1 MVPQQPYFVPQYP
14 SQFPPAFQGPRPQ
27 TTPFGVQTPGVLTP
41 IPGAPP
47 VPSAPTAPGAPPGGG
62 PTPTWIPP
70 VAPAPSQA
78 HPPGEIPP
86 GLLTLGAGKLFTF
99 QPTLLVSEMWTDNFN
114 FSSTDKQ
121 SDYRTVIGP
130 GANLL
135 INGPTTKGSISGTW
149 GFTYDT
155 AASSSDNFNLF
166 PSLNA
171 SIVQIFTPRLSA
183 TVTDSYVQN
192 NSPYQ
197 SNQFGL
203 TTQRQTFTSN
213 SFSLGLNYLIDRIAT
228 SVYYRNSYYSTGS
241 TNGSTTSTNILGA
254 TAGTPIGVFNTVQL
268 GYEYSWSDTS
278 GTSSGSNSGQTTGNL
293 LTASYTRQTGLYSSA
308 GIQGSYQWLSG
319 PQSSNSQSGSQ
330 SSSGD
335 GQIWNVSLFSTYG
348 LPSGLSVSGSLGY
361 SQASGNGQSD
371 QSGVTSNSNVTYGF
385 GPAVASLGI
394 FSDFQ
399 NTGLTGQNFGV
410 VQTQGV
416 TGSLSYTFT
425 PLVTG
430 SVFASYVSNGTT
442 GLGNNSSSPNSN
454 NWNAGANLSWQ
465 MLRWLVMNAQY
476 SYSFWNNGGL
486 STLASSFLSCR
497 IAFRR
502 FFFHLVR
509 ICCIDKLCRKYLIIR
524 RTFSHLSVSSSQPR
538 KFLPCGRK
546 FPLQGSKVLRHNF
559 EVV

>member
-1 MVPQQPYFVPQYP
+1 M
-14 SQFPPAFQGPRPQ
+14 
-27 TTPFGVQTPGVLTP
+27 
-41 IPGAPP
+41 
-47 VPSAPTAPGAPPGGG
+47 
-62 PTPTWIPP
+62 
-70 VAPAPSQA
+70 
-78 HPPGEIPP
+78 
-86 GLLTLGAGKLFTF
+86 
-99 QPTLLVSEMWTDNFN
+99 LVSEMWTDNFN

-135 INGPTTKGSISGTW
+135 INGPTTKGTLSGTW

-183 TVTDSYVQN
+183 TVTDSYVRN

-213 SFSLGLNYLIDRIAT
+213 SFSVGLNYLIDRIAT
-228 SVYYRNSYYSTGS
+228 SVYYRNSYYTTGS
-241 TNGSTTSTNILGA
+241 SNGSNTSSNILGA
-254 TAGTPIGVFNTVQL
+254 SASTPIGVFNTVSL

-278 GTSSGSNSGQTTGNL
+278 GTSSGNNSGQTTGNL
-293 LTASYTRQTGLYSSA
+293 FTATYTRQTGQYSSA
-308 GIQGSYQWLSG
+308 GIQGSYQLLSG
-319 PQSSNSQSGSQ
+319 AGLQSSNQQGSQ
-330 SSSGD
+330 SSSND
-335 GQIWNVSLFSTYG
+335 ETIWNVSLFSTYG

-361 SQASGNGQSD
+361 SQVSGDGQST
-371 QSGVTSNSNVTYGF
+371 QGAVTSNSNVSYRF

-399 NTGLTGQNFGV
+399 NTGLNGQNFGV

-430 SVFASYVSNGTT
+430 SAFASYVSNGTT

-454 NWNAGANLSWQ
+454 SWNTGVNLNWQ

-476 SYSFWNNGGL
+476 SYSFWNNGGISVNGSNNSNTGNITVNSVLL
-486 STLASSFLSCR
+486 SLQA
-497 IAFRR
+497 
-502 FFFHLVR
+502 
-509 ICCIDKLCRKYLIIR
+509 
-524 RTFSHLSVSSSQPR
+524 TF
-538 KFLPCGRK
+538 
-546 FPLQGSKVLRHNF
+546 
-559 EVV
+559 

>member
-1 MVPQQPYFVPQYP
+1 VLPQQPYFVPQYP

-41 IPGAPP
+41 IPGAP
-47 VPSAPTAPGAPPGGG
+47 TAPGAPTGGT

-86 GLLTLGAGKLFTF
+86 GLLNLGAGKLFTF

-114 FSSTDKQ
+114 FSSTDRQ
-121 SDYRTVIGP
+121 TDYRTVIGP

-135 INGPTTKGSISGTW
+135 INGPTTKGTISGTW

-155 AASSSDNFNLF
+155 AASSSDNFNVF

-183 TVTDSYVQN
+183 TVTDSYTRN

-213 SFSLGLNYLIDRIAT
+213 SFSLAVNYLIDRIAT
-228 SVYYRNSYYSTGS
+228 SVYYRNSYYTTGS
-241 TNGSTTSTNILGA
+241 SNGSNTGSNIIGTSA
-254 TAGTPIGVFNTVQL
+254 STPIGVFNTVSL

-293 LTASYTRQTGLYSSA
+293 LTATYARQTGLYSSA

-319 PQSSNSQSGSQ
+319 PGSSNNQSSNSQS
-330 SSSGD
+330 SGD
-335 GQIWNVSLFSTYG
+335 AQIWNISLFSTYG

-361 SQASGNGQSD
+361 SQVSGNGQSD
-371 QSGVTSNSNVTYGF
+371 QGGVTSNSNISYRF
-385 GPAVASLGI
+385 GPAVASLGV

-416 TGSLSYTFT
+416 TGNLSYTFT

-430 SVFASYVSNGTT
+430 SVFGSYVSNGTT
-442 GLGNNSSSPNSN
+442 GFGNNSSSSNSN
-454 NWNAGANLSWQ
+454 NWNTGVNLNWQ

-476 SYSFWNNGGL
+476 SYGFWNNGGISFNGN
-486 STLASSFLSCR
+486 STGNNGNITVNS
-497 IAFRR
+497 
-502 FFFHLVR
+502 V
-509 ICCIDKLCRKYLIIR
+509 LISLQA
-524 RTFSHLSVSSSQPR
+524 TF
-538 KFLPCGRK
+538 
-546 FPLQGSKVLRHNF
+546 
-559 EVV
+559 